1 MHLTNSGG
9 IAVNASTDSKKV
21 TPGFRSI
28 LVSEEAFDLLKKLQR
43 QTYGHDNDPN
53 GVRFDLKDVASA
65 VVMEA
70 MLIEE
75 LPGRSLTRAARAV
88 FDSIY
93 SSKEIPK

>member
-1 MHLTNSGG
+1 MHLMDCGDKSVSPPSG
-9 IAVNASTDSKKV
+9 KKV

-28 LVSEEAFDLLKKLQR
+28 LISEEAFDLLKKLQR
-43 QTYGHDNDPN
+43 QTYGHESDPN

-70 MLIEE
+70 MLIDG

-88 FDSIY
+88 FESIY
-93 SSKEIPK
+93 PLSKEIPK